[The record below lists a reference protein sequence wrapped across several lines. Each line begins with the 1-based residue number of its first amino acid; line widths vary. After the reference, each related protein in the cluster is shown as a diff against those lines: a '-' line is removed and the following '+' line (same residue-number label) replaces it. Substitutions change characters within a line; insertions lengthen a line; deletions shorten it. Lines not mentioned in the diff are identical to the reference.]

1 MTEEKLKIIPKCK
14 GGNQSY
20 FSASG
25 RWLPCCSF
33 PDEGKTLEQSIF
45 ARDDFL
51 IEKSNT
57 LEFHE
62 LDIFHLWLDRI
73 EDDYDSAYSICKH
86 RCSKDAHEKQK
97 NTKDMTWVMEEQ
109 YLIENKF
116 DLFDFLE
123 RHDIEYEWE

>member
-1 MTEEKLKIIPKCK
+1 MSETKKIIPKCK

-51 IEKSNT
+51 IEKSDT

-62 LDIFHLWLDRI
+62 LDIFHLWLDKI

-109 YLIENKF
+109 YLIANKF